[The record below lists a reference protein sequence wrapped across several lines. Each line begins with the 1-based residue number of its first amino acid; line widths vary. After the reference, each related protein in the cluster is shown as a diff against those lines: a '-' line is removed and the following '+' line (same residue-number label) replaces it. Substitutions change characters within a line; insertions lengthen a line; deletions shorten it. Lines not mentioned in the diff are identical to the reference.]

1 MHRVLVPLDGSPFSE
16 SALLL
21 AGEIAERTGRNLEL
35 VTVKPSVGHLDTPPG
50 MCATI
55 ESAGG
60 VHARLYLDRQ
70 AQELHR
76 RFEVGV
82 HSAVLDGPVP
92 SAIVEH
98 AHYDPPDLIVMST
111 HGRSGPAR
119 LFSGSV
125 ADRLLRAL
133 HYPFILVRPGSAL
146 AAGQLF
152 AQPRVLVALDGS
164 PLAESVVDEVSRF
177 FPCEVTTLRLLRV
190 ITPAEVFPV
199 GAPTAEAYLE
209 STASKLRQLGW
220 QVEHEVVIG
229 WHPSVEV
236 LRSAVVHRCDLV
248 AMATRGLGGVQRMF
262 LGSVADKVIRCAAT
276 PVLVV
281 NPSAGAS
288 SRVLGEHLAA
298 ATAGHP
304 LEAGAGL
311 STALR

>member
-1 MHRVLVPLDGSPFSE
+1 MHRVLVPLDGSSFSE
-16 SALLL
+16 TALLL

-35 VTVKPSVGHLDTPPG
+35 VTVKPSVERRDAPPDTS
-50 MCATI
+50 ATI
-55 ESAGG
+55 ESAQG
-60 VHARLYLDRQ
+60 VGARLYLDRQ
-70 AQELHR
+70 ALALHR

-92 SAIVEH
+92 SAIAEH
-98 AHYDPPDLIVMST
+98 VHHEPPDLIVMST

-125 ADRLLRAL
+125 ADRLLREL
-133 HYPFILVRPGSAL
+133 HCPFILVRPGSAL
-146 AAGQLF
+146 AAGRLS
-152 AQPRVLVALDGS
+152 AQPRILVALDGS
-164 PLAESVVDEVSRF
+164 PLAESVVEEVSRF
-177 FPCEVTTLRLLRV
+177 FPREEATLHLLRV
-190 ITPAEVFPV
+190 IAPAEIFPV

-209 STASKLRQLGW
+209 STASKLRELGW
-220 QVEHEVVIG
+220 EVEHEAVIG

-276 PVLVV
+276 PVFVV
-281 NPSAGAS
+281 NPADDAS
-288 SRVLGEHLAA
+288 SRVPGERLAA
-298 ATAGHP
+298 ASARQP
-304 LEAGAGL
+304 FEAGAGL